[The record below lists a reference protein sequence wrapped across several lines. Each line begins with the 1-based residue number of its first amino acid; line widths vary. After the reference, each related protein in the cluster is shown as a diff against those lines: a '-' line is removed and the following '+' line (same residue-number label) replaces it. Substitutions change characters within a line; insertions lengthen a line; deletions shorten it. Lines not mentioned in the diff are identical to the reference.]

1 MYHVGT
7 QLHPSSTYPG
17 LTRFLHLIHVDVF
30 LEKNTYS
37 TVQSM
42 PGFQQEA
49 PETASRRPQEALKT
63 AQEAPKTAQE
73 APKTHEVDPKR
84 PSRLA
89 DRAPNRSKLCET
101 K

>member
-73 APKTHEVDPKR
+73 APKTHEADPKTG
-84 PSRLA
+84 PKTGPK
-89 DRAPNRSKLCET
+89 DP
-101 K
+101 

>member
-1 MYHVGT
+1 MFHVGT

-17 LTRFLHLIHVDVF
+17 LTRFLHFIHVDVF

-73 APKTHEVDPKR
+73 APKTHEADPKTG
-84 PSRLA
+84 PKTGPK
-89 DRAPNRSKLCET
+89 DP
-101 K
+101 